1 MSQIIEKQPFCK
13 ACADIN
19 IDLEGI
25 ILDDFKKAEKVIVK
39 GEKVE
44 GRGSIGLY
52 NRAKMNA
59 KYLEEIS
66 EMNNY
71 KANVDRQALSI
82 RKFMI

>member
-59 KYLEEIS
+59 TYLEEIS

-71 KANVDRQALSI
+71 KANLDRQALSI